1 MRGSSVGDRKTK
13 GDSGAANRFGT
24 FGGVFTPSLLTILG
38 VIMFLRF
45 GVVVGRAGLW
55 YALLVLAAAKAITLV
70 TGLSISSIATNM
82 RVKGGG
88 AYYLIS
94 RSLGPEFGGVIAV
107 FFYAAQAVAAT
118 LYVVGFV
125 EALFSAFPGIG
136 VSPRVAASL
145 VNLAVFA
152 CVYVG
157 AGWTIRVQY
166 FILAVL
172 LLSVL
177 SFFAGAALCFSPDV
191 LRANLAPAWTPDHSF
206 FSVFALFFPAV
217 TGIMAGVN
225 MSGDLRDPGRSIPR
239 GTLYAIGAAALVYAG
254 FAFFLAAAV
263 PRSEL
268 LGGGFVVMD
277 HSLWSPLVYAG
288 VFCATLSSALGS
300 MMGAPRILQ
309 AFARD
314 GIFPRLKPFARGSG
328 SAGEPRRA
336 IALTFLVAQ
345 AGIFSGGL
353 DVVAPVITMF
363 FLMTYGS
370 VNLAC
375 FFESLSRN
383 PSFRP
388 TFRFNHWSVALAGAL
403 GCLAVMFLVNPV
415 WAAAAILLAAS
426 LYFLVA
432 RAEILVKWGDLDSGL
447 AYQRARNALLRLE
460 LERYHPKNWRPSV
473 LALSGGPYNRLHLA
487 EYASWLTAGC
497 GVVSIA
503 QIIRGDLD
511 DLADRR
517 REAESILRKFIRD
530 EDLDAFP
537 VVAVDESVPAA
548 VRGLLQCHGIG
559 GLRPNLLLLGWSRDP
574 GNARAFASI
583 LSLAKKLRRS
593 IVLVAGKQKD
603 AEGRTLV
610 PEGAINVWWT
620 AENSGALM
628 LLLAHQLSKNPEWRS
643 RPVRILRTVPPRA
656 DVDNVSRQLRDVL
669 ALARIEAEVV
679 VLPADAPLEAVRGAM
694 LPSAVLFAG
703 FDPPGD
709 GNDVL
714 LPFLGQVA
722 DLPGDVLLVYNSG
735 DASLQA

>member
-559 GLRPNLLLLGWSRDP
+559 GLRPNLLLLG
-574 GNARAFASI
+574 
-583 LSLAKKLRRS
+583 
-593 IVLVAGKQKD
+593 
-603 AEGRTLV
+603 
-610 PEGAINVWWT
+610 
-620 AENSGALM
+620 
-628 LLLAHQLSKNPEWRS
+628 
-643 RPVRILRTVPPRA
+643 
-656 DVDNVSRQLRDVL
+656 
-669 ALARIEAEVV
+669 
-679 VLPADAPLEAVRGAM
+679 
-694 LPSAVLFAG
+694 
-703 FDPPGD
+703 
-709 GNDVL
+709 
-714 LPFLGQVA
+714 
-722 DLPGDVLLVYNSG
+722 
-735 DASLQA
+735 